1 MGVGTLLYACGCR
14 DSQYELWF
22 DLYPSFSLLLNLWWF
37 WQGFQFIVND
47 SGGFSSVGADF
58 LENIADEYTN
68 TPVLLYAVKDPGS
81 HMIPKSQKQVV
92 SKNLHDAI
100 SFSRLSSFCKLIV
113 PVGLPSLRRS
123 KLYDICGMYC
133 FSFRCLSTFLSISFL
148 LFMCHFFT
156 LFYLQF
162 FIIITS
168 LFLASKQHPLHPAGT
183 HRPNLFS
190 PILQTNLLFL
200 FLWR

>member
-1 MGVGTLLYACGCR
+1 M
-14 DSQYELWF
+14 
-22 DLYPSFSLLLNLWWF
+22 
-37 WQGFQFIVND
+37 
-47 SGGFSSVGADF
+47 
-58 LENIADEYTN
+58 
-68 TPVLLYAVKDPGS
+68 LLYAVKDPGS
-81 HMIPKSQKQVV
+81 HMVPKSQKQVV

-133 FSFRCLSTFLSISFL
+133 FSFRCLSTLPQYFVFAFHVPFLYPFL
-148 LFMCHFFT
+148 LAI
-156 LFYLQF
+156 FYNNNKSF
-162 FIIITS
+162 P
-168 LFLASKQHPLHPAGT
+168 ASKQHPLHPAGT

-200 FLWR
+200 FL